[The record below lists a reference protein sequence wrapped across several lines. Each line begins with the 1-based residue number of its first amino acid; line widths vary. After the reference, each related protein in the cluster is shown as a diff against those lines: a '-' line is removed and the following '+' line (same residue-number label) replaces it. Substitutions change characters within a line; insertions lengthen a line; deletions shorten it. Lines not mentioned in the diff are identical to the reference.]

1 MSKKNKNGE
10 RNRVHTVKID
20 GADGDDDD
28 DILGFGVAAHAL
40 VREVS
45 LLTAMIVLAIMVAV
59 GGGACKRASG
69 LINAR
74 VSLKMRENLEV
85 SLMVVVG

>member
-28 DILGFGVAAHAL
+28 NILVFGAAAHAF
-40 VREVS
+40 VREVC
-45 LLTAMIVLAIMVAV
+45 LLTAMIFVMAIMVAV
-59 GGGACKRASG
+59 GGGGCVW
-69 LINAR
+69 IN
-74 VSLKMRENLEV
+74 LKMRENLGV
-85 SLMVVVG
+85 SLR